1 MKKSQIET
9 MRLRETS
16 PSARPAK
23 AFADLVEDEFARRSK
38 RNPSYS
44 LRAFA
49 KSLGVHHYTLSRILK
64 ERRPLSLKMI
74 QKLGSKLKLDPATIQ
89 QFVTQS
95 RERRR
100 KLPHFEPLELNKY
113 QVIQDWYHYAIFELV
128 TLRGFQPTP
137 EWISE
142 RLNISQSVAASAID
156 RLFKVGLLIQDKNG
170 KWVQSCANITTMQN
184 DFTTQALRARQK
196 QILELGIRAI
206 DEIPYEMRLQGSI
219 TIAMNSKRIP
229 EVRKRVQKFRK
240 QLCAILQKDKER
252 DAVYELVTSF
262 YPMTTVKGLKK

>member
-1 MKKSQIET
+1 MSS
-9 MRLRETS
+9 REIKHSTKLS
-16 PSARPAK
+16 TKPSK
-23 AFADLVEDEFARRSK
+23 DFVDLLQEEFARRIE

-49 KSLGVHHYTLSRILK
+49 KFLGVHHFTLSRTLK
-64 ERRPLSLKMI
+64 ERRPLTLKMI
-74 QKLGSKLKLDPATIQ
+74 QKLGSKLKMDPETIQ
-89 QFVTQS
+89 NFATQS

-100 KLPHFEPLELNKY
+100 KLPHFEALELSKY
-113 QVIQDWYHYAIFELV
+113 QVIHDWYHYAIFELV

-137 EWISE
+137 EWIAE
-142 RLNISQSVAASAID
+142 RLNISQSVAESAIG
-156 RLFKVGLLIQDKNG
+156 RLFRVGLLTQAKNG
-170 KWVQSCANITTMQN
+170 KWVQSSANITTMQN

-206 DEIPYEMRLQGSI
+206 DEIPYEMRIQGSI
-219 TIAMNSKRIP
+219 TIAMSSKRLP
-229 EVRKRVQKFRK
+229 EVRKRVQQFRK

-262 YPMTTVKGLKK
+262 YPMTAVKGSKV